1 MIPNTMASK
10 KKSPAGKLRGYGER
24 TDDEKRRSLLTD
36 AGLAPP
42 LTAWQLGKLYD
53 LERLA
58 ADSELAP
65 STLRRVLLGL
75 HGKEPI
81 QSLSAI
87 ASLPRWRSVD
97 GAPTDL
103 AGWRALWAAAHKEA
117 EVDQDE
123 G

>member
-1 MIPNTMASK
+1 MGTK
-10 KKSPAGKLRGYGER
+10 KNSAPKLRGYR
-24 TDDEKRRSLLTD
+24 QKTDDERRREVLVD
-36 AGLAPP
+36 AGMPPP

-87 ASLPRWRSVD
+87 ASLPRWRTVA

-103 AGWRALWAAAHKEA
+103 TGWRALWAAAHKEA
-117 EVDQDE
+117 EVDQGE

>member
-1 MIPNTMASK
+1 MATK
-10 KKSPAGKLRGYGER
+10 KNSAPKLRGYR
-24 TDDEKRRSLLTD
+24 QKTDDERRREVLVD
-36 AGLAPP
+36 AGMPPP
-42 LTAWQLGKLYD
+42 LTAWQLGKLYG
-53 LERLA
+53 LEQLA
-58 ADSELAP
+58 SDSELAP

-87 ASLPRWRSVD
+87 ASLPRWRTVA

-103 AGWRALWAAAHKEA
+103 TGWRALWAAAHKEA
-117 EVDQDE
+117 EVDQGE